1 MGIFKDIFLKPNPNT
16 KMKFATLAI
25 FLGVISAE
33 QFDEE
38 LINELKIEISK
49 AGQRAI
55 EKEARDVGMTLKKIE
70 NSKPVRNLEASF
82 KKSKWSK
89 MYEGALQR
97 AFTNKEA
104 KSVERRLKAFKV
116 SSEGKRLEKE
126 MRDLDASLKKNVKI
140 TD

>member
-1 MGIFKDIFLKPNPNT
+1 
-16 KMKFATLAI
+16 MKFATLAI

-82 KKSKWSK
+82 KRF
-89 MYEGALQR
+89 AH
-97 AFTNKEA
+97 TKEVHQIEQLDKKFLA
-104 KSVERRLKAFKV
+104 SPA
-116 SSEGKRLEKE
+116 GKRLMKE
-126 MRDLDASLKKNVKI
+126 WRDVGQELKAHLKKTKNGIHYENKHIDDLSDELDDVA
-140 TD
+140 D

>member
-1 MGIFKDIFLKPNPNT
+1 
-16 KMKFATLAI
+16 MKFATLAI

-82 KKSKWSK
+82 KRF
-89 MYEGALQR
+89 AH
-97 AFTNKEA
+97 TKEVHQIEQLDKKFLA
-104 KSVERRLKAFKV
+104 SPA
-116 SSEGKRLEKE
+116 GKRLMKE
-126 MRDLDASLKKNVKI
+126 WRDVGQELKAHLKKTKNGI
-140 TD
+140 HY